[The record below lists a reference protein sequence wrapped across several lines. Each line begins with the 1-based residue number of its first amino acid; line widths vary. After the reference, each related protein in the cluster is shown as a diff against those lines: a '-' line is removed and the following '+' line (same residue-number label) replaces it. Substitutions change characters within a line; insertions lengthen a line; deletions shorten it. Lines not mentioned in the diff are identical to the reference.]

1 MGNTDKPG
9 EHVENIITREN
20 VNYSK
25 EDIEVIINDDTE
37 RDLVKNNHLSEPSEQ
52 VTTENPQKMV
62 KKTNKKEKT
71 KRVIRRERTGKGDVL
86 KKYCQLNV
94 QGLITKSQPQEKVEL
109 LREIL
114 NEERPLFLALTETW
128 LYGHKEAEV
137 HIEEYTIYRKDR
149 PLRRAIDSRGRHVGG
164 VALYIDSSWLPDSR
178 EILGY
183 SNSVVDVLAIYSKRE
198 NILIAVLYRQP
209 ENGTAEEE
217 FRSTYKDFLEPLRRL
232 GEAIEKYSD
241 TETEI
246 QILGD
251 FNMPK
256 ADWDLGTHKEGAKL
270 DERMLVANTQELCDR
285 LLLQQIITIPTHRQG
300 NTLDLVFTNKPERI
314 HSQWARDTA
323 LSHHYIVTFNS
334 IQSENLGSL
343 QDKTNNEGQ
352 KYGFHMLDLQNKQID
367 WKGLGK
373 SYKTDWRK
381 LIVGKTKEEA
391 AKSFQDH
398 CVKITYE
405 HVPKKLGKPGGRKRR
420 IPRDRRILMR
430 RRTKLDKRI
439 LKNPLREKLK
449 EERIEIERK
458 ILASHRSERKRN
470 EDKAIAACKNNRKF
484 FFSYAKGLS
493 KVRQNVGPI
502 IDKNGEVISNN
513 GDMAENI
520 GEQYETT

>member
-1 MGNTDKPG
+1 MGNTSEPG
-9 EHVENIITREN
+9 EPVENIITREN
-20 VNYSK
+20 VYHSK
-25 EDIEVIINDDTE
+25 EDIEEITNENTA
-37 RDLVKNNHLSEPSEQ
+37 RDSVKNNQFNEPSEQ
-52 VTTENPQKMV
+52 VTTVNPQKMV
-62 KKTNKKEKT
+62 KKTNTKEKT
-71 KRVIRRERTGKGDVL
+71 KRESRRERTGKRDVL

-109 LREIL
+109 LREII

-137 HIEEYTIYRKDR
+137 HIEDYTIYRKDR
-149 PLRRAIDSRGRHVGG
+149 PLRRAIDSRGRHVEG
-164 VALYIDSSWLPDSR
+164 VALYINSSWLPDSR

-198 NILIAVLYRQP
+198 NILIAVIYRQP
-209 ENGTAEEE
+209 ENVTAEDA
-217 FRSTYKDFLEPLRRL
+217 FRSTCRDFVEPLRRL
-232 GEAIEKYSD
+232 GEAIEKYSN

-270 DERMLVANTQELCDR
+270 DERMLVVNAQELCDR

-300 NTLDLVFTNKPERI
+300 NTLDLVFTNKPEQI

-323 LSHHYIVTFNS
+323 LSHHYLVTVNS
-334 IQSENLGSL
+334 IQLENLGSP
-343 QDKTNNEGQ
+343 QEKTNNEEQ
-352 KYGFHMLDLQNKQID
+352 EYGFHMLDLQNKQID

-391 AKSFQDH
+391 VKSFQDH

-439 LKNPLREKLK
+439 LNNPLREKLK

-458 ILASHRSERKRN
+458 ILASHRSERKRK
-470 EDKAIAACKNNRKF
+470 EEKAIAACKNNRKF

-502 IDKNGEVISNN
+502 IDKNGEAI
-513 GDMAENI
+513 
-520 GEQYETT
+520 